1 MFKLTSLRG
10 ALRNKLSKQEHK
22 ALVYDSVYPIF
33 IKKQKTPLVITGL
46 SGHVHEIDVRYPLI
60 DPFLYA
66 NIVWDKEKNELV
78 YKVLEPSL
86 TDEDKKIIDTI
97 TEDLMELLEV
107 ELSSLTKKTEA
118 VKYLEEHVKRII
130 NEAGINVPR
139 HKYGKIF
146 YYIYRNFIGLN
157 EIEPFMNDPRIEDIG
172 CDGVGVPI
180 YIVHRVF
187 GSIKTNIKFDSLEV
201 LRNLVV
207 KVAERCGRYISYAEP
222 ILDGSLPD
230 GSRAHASLSSDIT
243 THGPTLSIRKFKEE
257 PFSPIDIIGVGTASP
272 ELMSYLWTT
281 VEHGSSVMICGGVA
295 TGKTSLLNCL
305 SMFIRPEQK
314 IVTIEDT
321 RELSLPHENWI
332 PSVSRTGFGIPTAT
346 GEKYGEVSL
355 FDLLKGSFR
364 ENPDYVIVGEVRGKE
379 AYVMFQGMAS
389 IPGSEKVAVLNDDH
403 LKFVPISELT
413 NKRYKTFAIDP
424 ETGKISIEN
433 VKARVMHPPQ
443 KTLLKI
449 KTESGREVIVTPY
462 HSIFTYDS
470 GIKAVEAGKLAKG
483 SRIVVPA
490 RLPAGFADSEYID
503 LTELE
508 GSRIFAPDYL
518 RKAVEKL
525 GFYKASKICGVESIS
540 DYYAHF
546 KSKTPSSIKA
556 EKFYALMKEACID
569 TDKSALKV
577 KFLRKS
583 RMREA
588 MLKITP
594 ELLRLF
600 GYYISEGTLNKSGK
614 NSRIALYNKNKE
626 ILDDMRHSIASLG
639 IKWGERETKGFGTA
653 TELAFSNKVIF
664 GLLKQKCGYSKDK
677 KIPDFMFGL
686 SKEKIGEFL
695 SALFAGDGYYSKH
708 CFGYST
714 SSKELANQLTY
725 LLLMFGIV
733 AHIIKRTG
741 RSKAENEYEVKFYR
755 RDDREEFL
763 KYARPIGKKAEI
775 KDSKKVRKRDRYGDI
790 FIDTIKSIERLE
802 LGNAA
807 PVYDLVIPGK
817 QNFLGGFGGITL
829 HNSGHPSM
837 TTMHADSV
845 EGVIRRLIT
854 PPIELPPSLIESL
867 DIIIILSHAREI
879 GKSARRIKEVDE
891 IESMDPVTGK
901 IHHVKA
907 YSWDPITDTYQLKE
921 ESVLMRRIAA
931 RQGVSY
937 ESLIED
943 MKEKQRIIGWM
954 LQKKTGKFED
964 VGNMINLYYK
974 DKHALMEWV
983 DKNMEPYSTI
993 SKEDIKNLKTTAS
1006 GMRILGEKT
1015 PA

>member
-1 MFKLTSLRG
+1 MFNLRGSLR
-10 ALRNKLSKQEHK
+10 RKLFKPEQK
-22 ALVYDSVYPIF
+22 ALVYDNVYPIF
-33 IKKQKTPLVITGL
+33 IKKQRTPLVITSL
-46 SGHVHEIDVRYPLI
+46 SEHVHEINVRYPLI

-66 NIVWDKEKNELV
+66 NIIWDKEKSELV
-78 YKVLEPSL
+78 YRVIEPSL
-86 TDEDKKIIDTI
+86 TDEDKKIIADI
-97 TEDLMELLEV
+97 TEDLMELLEI
-107 ELSSLTKKTEA
+107 ELSSITKKNEA

-130 NEAGINVPR
+130 AEAGINVPR

-187 GSIKTNIKFDSLEV
+187 GSIKTNIKFDNLEV

-207 KVAERCGRYISYAEP
+207 KIAERCGRYISYAEP

-230 GSRAHASLSSDIT
+230 GSRAHASLSSDVT
-243 THGPTLSIRKFKEE
+243 THGPTLSIRKFKED
-257 PFSPIDIIGVGTASP
+257 PFSPVDIIGVGTASP
-272 ELMSYLWTT
+272 ELLAYLWTA
-281 VEHGSSVMICGGVA
+281 VEHGSSILICGGVA

-305 SMFIRPEQK
+305 SMFIKPEQK

-321 RELSLPHENWI
+321 RELNLPHENWI

-364 ENPDYVIVGEVRGKE
+364 QNPDYVIVGEVRGKE

-389 IPGSEKVAVLNDDH
+389 IPGDEKVAVLNDDH
-403 LKFVPISELT
+403 LKFVPISKLSSRE
-413 NKRYKTFAIDP
+413 YKTFAIDP
-424 ETGKISIEN
+424 ETGKVSIEK
-433 VKARVMHPPQ
+433 VKTRVTHTPQ
-443 KTLLKI
+443 KILLKV

-462 HSIFTYDS
+462 HSLFTYDS
-470 GIKAVEAGKLAKG
+470 GIKVVEAGMLTKG
-483 SRIVVPA
+483 SKIIVPA
-490 RLPAGFADSEYID
+490 RLPAGFADSDHID

-508 GSRIFAPDYL
+508 GARIFAPSYL

-525 GFYKASKICGVESIS
+525 GFDKASKICGVKSVS
-540 DYYAHF
+540 DYYANF
-546 KSKTPSSIKA
+546 RSKTPSSIKA
-556 EKFYALMKEACID
+556 ENFFTLMKEAGVD
-569 TDKSALKV
+569 VHKSELKV

-583 RMREA
+583 RMRDA

-600 GYYISEGTLNKSGK
+600 GYYLSEGNLSGSGK

-639 IKWGERETKGFGTA
+639 ITWGERETKGFGTA

-664 GLLKQKCGYSKDK
+664 ELLKQKCGYSKAK
-677 KIPDFMFGL
+677 KIPDFLFGL
-686 SKEKIGEFL
+686 SKDKIGEFL
-695 SALFAGDGYYSKH
+695 SAMFAGDGYYSRH

-714 SSKELANQLTY
+714 SSKELADQLAY

-733 AHIIKRTG
+733 AHIIERDG
-741 RSKAENEYEVKFYR
+741 RSKAKNEYEVKFYR

-763 KYARPIGKKAEI
+763 KYVKPIGKKAEI
-775 KDSKKVRKRDRYGDI
+775 KDSKKVYRRDRYGDI
-790 FIDTIKSIERLE
+790 FIDTVKSIERMELE
-802 LGNAA
+802 EAV
-807 PVYDLVIPGK
+807 PVYDLVVPGK

-854 PPIELPPSLIESL
+854 PPIELPASLIESL
-867 DIIIILSHAREI
+867 DMIIVLSHAREI
-879 GKSARRIKEVDE
+879 GKSARRINEIDE

-901 IHHVKA
+901 VHHVKA
-907 YSWDPITDTYQLKE
+907 YSWDPITDTYQKKE
-921 ESVLMRRIAA
+921 DSVLLRRIGSKM
-931 RQGVSY
+931 GVSY
-937 ESLIED
+937 ESLLLD
-943 MKEKQRIIGWM
+943 LKEKENIINW
-954 LQKKTGKFED
+954 LLEKKVAKFED
-964 VGNMINLYYK
+964 VANMVNLYYK
-974 DKHALMEWV
+974 DKNTLMEWV
-983 DKNMEPYSTI
+983 NKKMEPYSTI